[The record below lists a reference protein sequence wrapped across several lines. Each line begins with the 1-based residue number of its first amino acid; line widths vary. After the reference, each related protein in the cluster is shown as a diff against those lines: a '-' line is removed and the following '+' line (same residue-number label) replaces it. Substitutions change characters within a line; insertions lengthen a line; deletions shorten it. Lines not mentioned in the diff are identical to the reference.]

1 MRHNNNY
8 FLDMDRNS
16 ILSFHEKIRPTRE
29 VTKNGL
35 DKWLNKNQRCL
46 NKKLAW
52 AVEIMDDEEDMNEF
66 KTNLENNL
74 FPSVAAAAKM
84 AAKLYAVHSKSYK
97 ANKSVVLIENGTRV
111 IKKKRSE
118 LDEFKSS
125 LLNDLRLK
133 TFDEILTLIKM
144 STNAIKIE
152 INQEEPSLLFA
163 KKDSNDVERDLTH
176 NHNRVATL
184 VISKFYKL
192 IKDAKVNE
200 SN

>member
-1 MRHNNNY
+1 
-8 FLDMDRNS
+8 
-16 ILSFHEKIRPTRE
+16 
-29 VTKNGL
+29 
-35 DKWLNKNQRCL
+35 
-46 NKKLAW
+46 
-52 AVEIMDDEEDMNEF
+52 
-66 KTNLENNL
+66 
-74 FPSVAAAAKM
+74 
-84 AAKLYAVHSKSYK
+84 
-97 ANKSVVLIENGTRV
+97 
-111 IKKKRSE
+111 
-118 LDEFKSS
+118 
-125 LLNDLRLK
+125 
-133 TFDEILTLIKM
+133 M